1 MHHYVPQDFGA
12 GAHRREAGQ
21 AILRAV
27 ASLVREEQP
36 ELYRHIYPHG
46 HATAKLVRA
55 FASSIGSDGAA
66 GAPTLDEIELG
77 AHLHDVGK
85 YLIPKSILLKPG
97 PLDEGERAVISL
109 HPVYGAQ
116 LLSKLTAVTGGI
128 RRIVLYHHER
138 WDGDGYPEGLQ
149 KTAIPFEAR
158 LVAITDVYT
167 SLRARRTYKPTLT
180 RGEAAAEMREMA
192 GRELDP
198 EMTRDFL
205 RFVGAY

>member
-27 ASLVREEQP
+27 TDLVREEQP
-36 ELYRHIYPHG
+36 ELYRHVYPHG
-46 HATAKLVRA
+46 HATAKLARA
-55 FASSIGSDGAA
+55 FASSVGSGGTA
-66 GAPTLDEIELG
+66 GEPTLDEIELG

-97 PLDEGERAVISL
+97 PLDDGERAVVSL
-109 HPVYGAQ
+109 HPAYGAQ
-116 LLSKLTAVTGGI
+116 LLSKLTAVTCGI
-128 RRIVLYHHER
+128 RRVVLYHHER
-138 WDGDGYPEGLQ
+138 WDGGGYPEGLQ
-149 KTAIPFEAR
+149 GTAIPFEAR

-180 RGEAAAEMREMA
+180 RGEAAAEMREM
-192 GRELDP
+192 P
-198 EMTRDFL
+198 
-205 RFVGAY
+205 GASSTPR